1 MFRTI
6 CVAAALTSL
15 LSCAQPTD
23 CRNWTTYQF
32 FVTASVEDVAG
43 CIAAG
48 ADVTMTDE
56 DGGTA
61 LHLAALGAQDP
72 AVIEVLIAAGADA
85 GARDKAARTPLHWAA
100 LINENPVIFAAL
112 INAGA
117 DVNARDVWGQTPLY
131 QATLVSK
138 NLAVMEVLIAAGAK

>member
-1 MFRTI
+1 MFRAF
-6 CVAAALTSL
+6 CVAAAFVSL
-15 LSCAQPTD
+15 ISCAQPTD
-23 CRNWTTYQF
+23 CQNWKTYKF
-32 FVTASVEDVAG
+32 FVAALVEDVAG
-43 CIAAG
+43 CLAAG
-48 ADVTMTDE
+48 VDVSVTDE
-56 DGGTA
+56 DGGTP
-61 LHLAALGAQDP
+61 LHLAALGAKDP
-72 AVIEVLIAAGADA
+72 AVIEMLVAAGADA